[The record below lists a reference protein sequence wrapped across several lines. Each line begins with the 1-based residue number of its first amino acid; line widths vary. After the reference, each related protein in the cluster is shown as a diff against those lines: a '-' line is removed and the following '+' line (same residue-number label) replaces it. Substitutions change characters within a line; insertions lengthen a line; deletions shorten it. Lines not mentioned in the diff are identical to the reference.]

1 MILNILKNTSIRFGG
16 DMEWD
21 NSDLSRNISN
31 HLHEDEDD
39 APIPVLS
46 PLETAQAPLEILI
59 DLART
64 KIESVEFLTR
74 CDTPPPAEIVDYNNA
89 LVRRNKLFP

>member
-1 MILNILKNTSIRFGG
+1 
-16 DMEWD
+16 MEWD

-31 HLHEDEDD
+31 HLHDDDEE

-64 KIESVEFLTR
+64 KIESVEFLAR
-74 CDTPPPAEIVDYNNA
+74 CDTPPPMQIIDYNNG
-89 LVRRNKLFP
+89 LVSLIEFFGFSDFLIS

>member
-1 MILNILKNTSIRFGG
+1 
-16 DMEWD
+16 MEWD

-31 HLHEDEDD
+31 HLHDDDD

-46 PLETAQAPLEILI
+46 PLETAQAPLEVLI
-59 DLART
+59 DLARS

-74 CDTPPPAEIVDYNNA
+74 CDTPPPAVIVDYNVA
-89 LVRRNKLFP
+89 LVS